1 MSISLGAGTPSGLEQ
16 WLCVLTSLCE
26 FICAAILCLEGLVLL
41 DSSIPSASYSFSS
54 SSSTGFPKV
63 WGEGLAGDIP
73 SMIYKWALCFQ
84 ILEKVWRTMNFMT
97 NDNYIKFMFPC
108 SWAML
113 DHNSTQCIA
122 SVSVA
127 NDGSC
132 VLRNEW
138 NNHGRD
144 YNCWVS
150 TLDYAASTGN
160 TKGIPLCAVP
170 FLSFF
175 FCSFSLMKVDWL
187 EYNIWGSSQENR
199 WLIRVA
205 GLFERCL
212 TVPWDRFEG
221 QGLSFHWLY

>member
-63 WGEGLAGDIP
+63 WGEGLVGDIP

-122 SVSVA
+122 SVYAAS
-127 NDGSC
+127 DGSC
-132 VLRNEW
+132 VLRNKW
-138 NNHGRD
+138 NNPGRE
-144 YNCWVS
+144 YNCAES
-150 TLDYAASTGN
+150 ALLTMSL
-160 TKGIPLCAVP
+160 PLETPRAFLSVLFLFFLFFSVP
-170 FLSFF
+170 FL
-175 FCSFSLMKVDWL
+175 
-187 EYNIWGSSQENR
+187 
-199 WLIRVA
+199 
-205 GLFERCL
+205 
-212 TVPWDRFEG
+212 
-221 QGLSFHWLY
+221 